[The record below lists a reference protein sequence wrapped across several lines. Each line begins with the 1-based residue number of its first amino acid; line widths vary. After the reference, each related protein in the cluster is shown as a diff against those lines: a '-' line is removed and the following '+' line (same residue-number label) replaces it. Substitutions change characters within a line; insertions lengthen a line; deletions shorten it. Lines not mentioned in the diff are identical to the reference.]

1 VLDSQNSLVQWA
13 IRQERLTVE
22 YLIGGLIIAVLAVG
36 GVVIVLLKKVLG
48 NNVAPAKT
56 PIQTEGLGLVQI
68 AASGDPEIV
77 QKAVAKAREIAEDAK
92 QTAARAVEQ
101 ARKDAERSTEL
112 AKRDAERM
120 LDQAKR
126 DAERLIKEGELKVRD
141 EAYKKREE
149 LTKDL
154 EKSRGE
160 LRDTE
165 RKLEKREDALEKQ
178 QKDLTEKSK
187 AAELA
192 QKKATEQRDIF
203 ESKNKDLDAVIV
215 QETAALHQI
224 TGLSREDAE
233 TMLLSRLERELA
245 DEVALRVRKA
255 TELVT
260 QQAEGKAREIL
271 ATAVQRYA
279 SAHTADS
286 TVSTV
291 DIPSDDVKGRII
303 GREGRNIRT
312 FEKATGVDVI
322 VDDTPGVVVVSA
334 FDNVRREVARISLNK
349 LIQDGRI
356 HPTRIEEVVSET
368 QREMEDQIL
377 ETGRKCFHNLDLP
390 LPSEQILKLLG
401 RLKFRTSYSQ
411 NVLLHSVEVAH
422 LSGMIAAE
430 IGLNVPLAKRC
441 GILHDIG
448 KAADHEMEGGHPKV
462 GAELAKRYGETNKD
476 VLHAILGHHD
486 DISVDH
492 IYTVI
497 VAAADAISASRP
509 GARRETLE
517 KYVKRMEALEAVAC
531 GFPEVENAFAIQAGR
546 ELRVI
551 ANASRTT
558 DADALRICREIARTI
573 EQQLDYP
580 GEIKVT
586 VVRETRMVEV
596 AK

>member
-1 VLDSQNSLVQWA
+1 M
-13 IRQERLTVE
+13 E

-36 GVVIVLLKKVLG
+36 GVMIFMLTKVLKSRNDG
-48 NNVAPAKT
+48 SSSTSEPSQSLVSLPNVAST
-56 PIQTEGLGLVQI
+56 
-68 AASGDPEIV
+68 DPEV
-77 QKAVAKAREIAEDAK
+77 MKQAVAKAKELGESAKREAD
-92 QTAARAVEQ
+92 RAVDQ
-101 ARKDAERSTEL
+101 AKREAERN
-112 AKRDAERM
+112 
-120 LDQAKR
+120 LDTAKR
-126 DAERLIKEGELKVRD
+126 DAERLVEQAKRDADRLIKDGELKVRD
-141 EAYKKREE
+141 EAMKRREE
-149 LTKDL
+149 LTKEL
-154 EKSRGE
+154 EKTRQE
-160 LRDTE
+160 LREQE
-165 RKLEKREDALEKQ
+165 RKLEKREDLLEKTN
-178 QKDLTEKSK
+178 KELAEKSK
-187 AAELA
+187 LAEVA
-192 QKKATEQRDIF
+192 QKRATEQREVF
-203 ESKNKDLDAVIV
+203 EKKATDLDGVLDK
-215 QETAALHQI
+215 QTQALHQI
-224 TGLSREDAE
+224 TALSRDDAE
-233 TMLLSRLERELA
+233 KMLMTRLERDLA
-245 DEVALRVRKA
+245 EEVAVRVRKA
-255 TELVT
+255 NELVT
-260 QQAEGKAREIL
+260 QQSEAKAREIL
-271 ATAVQRYA
+271 ATCVQRYA
-279 SAHTADS
+279 SAHTADA

-291 DIPSDDVKGRII
+291 DIPSDDMKGRII

-334 FDNVRREVARISLNK
+334 FDNVRREIARISLGK

-356 HPTRIEEVVSET
+356 HPTRIEEVVIET
-368 QREMEDQIL
+368 QREIEAQLL
-377 ETGRKCFHNLDLP
+377 ETGRKSCHDLDVALP
-390 LPSEQILKLLG
+390 HEQILKLLG

-411 NVLLHSVEVAH
+411 NVLLHSIEVAH

-430 IGLNVPLAKRC
+430 LGMNSTLARRC
-441 GILHDIG
+441 GLLHDIG

-462 GAELAKRYGETNKD
+462 GAELAKRYGETSKE

-486 DISVDH
+486 DITVDN

-551 ANASRTT
+551 ANANRTT
-558 DADALRICREIARTI
+558 DADALRVCREIARAI

-586 VVRETRMVEV
+586 VVRETRMVEM